1 MHHRGDGS
9 SYAHNHGLRP
19 FKGAKPLAFTPHHH
33 EPNETFPEG
42 HDLPL
47 VDDDGAP
54 LGPGDIVVFDWTEP
68 EFESSGRYHVSG
80 RGEVFTVSGDYP
92 EPGELKGK
100 TVVIDGARY
109 EVRGVETFG
118 IRPYPENMN
127 FGLLVRP
134 LGEEQQ

>member
-1 MHHRGDGS
+1 MG
-9 SYAHNHGLRP
+9 
-19 FKGAKPLAFTPHHH
+19 FTPHHH

-47 VDDDGAP
+47 VDNDGVP

-68 EFESSGRYHVSG
+68 EFESTGRYFITG
-80 RGEVFTVSGDYP
+80 RGDVFTVSGGYP
-92 EPGELKGK
+92 EPGVLKGK
-100 TVVIDGARY
+100 TVKIDGERY
-109 EVRGVETFG
+109 QVRGVETFG

-134 LGEEQQ
+134 LEEERQ